1 MRKPAVAPVLPPV
14 HTALARENATSLY
27 AQIATRLLEEMEAGL
42 YEPTGRLPSE
52 AALGERFGVSR
63 VTVRLALDKLVG
75 EGAVVRRQGKGSYVA
90 GRQVRHGLDT
100 LRSFHESLLQQGLD
114 ATMRLLQKKTA
125 ALPPEVR
132 AHFAPSARGLFLQR
146 LHLVDGTPVAVGES
160 WLPHKLASFSWDEV
174 ERQPAYSLLEAKLG
188 ERPARADLAIGAQ
201 RADARLAGL
210 LDVVEGE
217 ALLLMRRISWLA
229 SGACC
234 DHAIFHVRPERY
246 AFVMSSTFAAVLR
259 PDAVS
264 GAA

>member
-1 MRKPAVAPVLPPV
+1 MRETAVAPAMHPAR
-14 HTALARENATSLY
+14 TALARENATSLY

-63 VTVRLALDKLVG
+63 VTVRLALDKLAG

-132 AHFAPSARGLFLQR
+132 PLFAPAVRGLFLQR

-160 WLPHKLASFSWDEV
+160 WLPHKLASFGWDEV
-174 ERQPAYSLLEAKLG
+174 ERRPAYGLLQARLG
-188 ERPARADLAIGAQ
+188 EGPARADLAIGAQ
-201 RADARLAGL
+201 RADARLAAL
-210 LDVVEGE
+210 LEVPEGA
-217 ALLLMRRISWLA
+217 ALLLLRRVSWLA

-234 DHAIFHVRPERY
+234 DHAMFHVRPERY
-246 AFVMSSTFAAVLR
+246 EFVMSSTFAA
-259 PDAVS
+259 
-264 GAA
+264 AARQ